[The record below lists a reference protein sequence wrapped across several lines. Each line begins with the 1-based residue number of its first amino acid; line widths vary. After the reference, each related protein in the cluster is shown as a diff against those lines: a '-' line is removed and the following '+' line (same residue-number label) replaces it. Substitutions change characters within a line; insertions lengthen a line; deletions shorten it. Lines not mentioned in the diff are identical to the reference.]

1 MEELKA
7 KIFTILQEDHAT
19 GKLETET
26 LMHLI
31 RVFQQANSKQ
41 ELILMLELFSDE
53 CASFISLLNNEENA
67 AHNEDAEIQAIKNQ
81 LA

>member
-7 KIFTILQEDHAT
+7 KIFTILQEDHT
-19 GKLETET
+19 SGKLETET

-31 RVFQQANSKQ
+31 RVFQQATSKE

-53 CASFISLLNNEENA
+53 CTSLNTLLSNEGEAAKNEE
-67 AHNEDAEIQAIKNQ
+67 AEIKAIKNQ